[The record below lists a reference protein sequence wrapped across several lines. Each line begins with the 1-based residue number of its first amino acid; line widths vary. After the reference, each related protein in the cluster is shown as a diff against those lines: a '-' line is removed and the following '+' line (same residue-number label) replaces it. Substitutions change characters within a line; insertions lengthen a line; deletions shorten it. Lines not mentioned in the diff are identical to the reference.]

1 MSVVRRAPAG
11 PAVSGARSGQ
21 ANPSGPARRWLRQ
34 RRREHGGQ
42 VGNLYFLSLSVLVG
56 IAVGVGT
63 LPQLLSG
70 PGRVA
75 DPVADPAA
83 ALPVL
88 AVGLLG
94 YAVALTFAA
103 RLGPITA
110 TPATL
115 AWWLAGPVDRRT
127 LLLPCAAMVLSVAA
141 VAGAL
146 HGAFVVT
153 VVGVADQ
160 AAAAAVVGA
169 GISAGVLTGALAMVI
184 QTVTDAAAAVLE
196 RVAVLLGVVAAV
208 LTMVRTP
215 VPAVP
220 AWAGPWGWPQAAA
233 DGNEGAWLLWAVATA
248 LAVAA
253 VAVWRL
259 DRLPLRRLAAGST
272 LGAIAGAGLVT
283 VDPGIASR
291 AAEERRWATRSP
303 RGGGL
308 PSIAGPRA
316 VVGHDF
322 IVARRSPEGLLVA
335 GATLLMPTLLGLL
348 TGWGIVLAAGW
359 LLSGLA
365 AIAPSTVNARRDRD
379 LPALRRLLNLPGPAL
394 VGARSVLPTVLAVSW
409 GIGAGALLT
418 ARTPGA
424 EGWAWPVLGA
434 AAGPG
439 LAAGALRAARR
450 GAVRHELPPIVTPMG
465 ILPTGPLHWAATGYD
480 TAILFTMPTLV
491 ALITGVP
498 AAMLLPQVIIS
509 VVGVVAFVLLAGRG
523 DGRR

>member
-11 PAVSGARSGQ
+11 PGVSSVQPVR
-21 ANPSGPARRWLRQ
+21 ANPPGASRRWLRQ
-34 RRREHGGQ
+34 RRRQHGG
-42 VGNLYFLSLSVLVG
+42 GAGSLYFVALSVLVG
-56 IAVGVGT
+56 IAVVAGT
-63 LPQLLSG
+63 LPRLLSG
-70 PGRVA
+70 DRSAA
-75 DPVADPAA
+75 DSAA
-83 ALPVL
+83 ALPLL

-94 YAVALTFAA
+94 YAFALTLAA
-103 RLGPITA
+103 RFGPVTA

-115 AWWLAGPVDRRT
+115 AWWLASPVDRRL
-127 LLLPCAAMVLSVAA
+127 LLLPGAAMVLSVAA
-141 VAGAL
+141 VVGAL

-169 GISAGVLTGALAMVI
+169 GITAGVLTGALAMVI

-196 RVAVLLGVVAAV
+196 RVAVLLGAVAAV

-233 DGNEGAWLLWAVATA
+233 EGRGGSWLPWAVAMA

-253 VAVWRL
+253 VGVSRL

-283 VDPGIASR
+283 VDPGVASR

-308 PSIAGPRA
+308 PGIAGPRA
-316 VVGHDF
+316 VVGHDL

-365 AIAPSTVNARRDRD
+365 AVAPSTVNARRDRD
-379 LPALRRLLNLPGPAL
+379 LPALRRLLNLSGPTL

-465 ILPTGPLHWAATGYD
+465 ILPTGPLHWAATGCD
-480 TAILFTMPTLV
+480 TAVLFTTPTLA
-491 ALITGVP
+491 ALITGTP
-498 AAMLLPQVIIS
+498 AAMILPQVIIS